1 MNRQEIIEKLKE
13 IAELTVQDPAILAN
27 MNEDSDL
34 NTDLGLSSVG
44 ILYIAIAIEEMFNI
58 RMDDV
63 RKTMTSASAISRP
76 FATLRITSKRSLKH
90 ELEAHE
96 SPLRRHGARRSGAVL
111 SLRDLCG

>member
-13 IAELTVQDPAILAN
+13 IAELTVQDPAVLEA
-27 MNEDSDL
+27 MTEASDL

-63 RKTMTSASAISRP
+63 SFGDFKTVGDVANYIERK
-76 FATLRITSKRSLKH
+76 LK
-90 ELEAHE
+90 A
-96 SPLRRHGARRSGAVL
+96 
-111 SLRDLCG
+111 